1 MDKSRQ
7 STAGQGTLDQ
17 RGKSKPSPKLLLFLI
32 YLVFFVSFLENQM
45 NNSMKTLFPVF
56 DEHFRFSITFP
67 LNVSVL
73 LRLYSTIT
81 TLNAFLF
88 SVEEKRCQHKEKVKN
103 GGNLGLIGNAGCQ
116 RARGKMGVWKRGREQ
131 MSKTGN
137 RILWLG
143 ETAGN
148 VHPNRKKKRAA
159 RVSRGCVEWR
169 KVQL

>member
-1 MDKSRQ
+1 MERTGEVWENVASFFEDRSDVQCQHRWTKVVNPQ
-7 STAGQGTLDQ
+7 LVKGPWT
-17 RGKSKPSPKLLLFLI
+17 KEVKVNPLLNCCCFLL
-32 YLVFFVSFLENQM
+32 YLVFFVSFLENHM

-116 RARGKMGVWKRGREQ
+116 RARGKMGV
-131 MSKTGN
+131 
-137 RILWLG
+137 
-143 ETAGN
+143 
-148 VHPNRKKKRAA
+148 
-159 RVSRGCVEWR
+159 
-169 KVQL
+169 